1 MKRTTFA
8 LLAALFGCFHAGCAS
23 PASTGGDPQDRLHA
37 VCDVFMEQLAALKGV
52 TFTGHPVFQI
62 EPGPPWEGARLRA
75 VVRDV
80 SDSEIRVPFTVDDDR
95 SRTWVFTRRAEGL
108 HLLHDHRYPDG
119 APHDLTDYGGCAES
133 GSVIGGVIR
142 LSFPADAYTASI
154 LPEAST
160 NAWTF
165 ILDPAAGTLVYDLE
179 RHERPRFR
187 AELRDRD
194 RGLRIARKH

>member
-1 MKRTTFA
+1 MRAVKVPLMNRITCA
-8 LLAALFGCFHAGCAS
+8 VVVAISGCLLAGCAARS
-23 PASTGGDPQDRLHA
+23 PAGGDRQDRLHA
-37 VCDVFMEQLAALKGV
+37 VCDVFMEQLGALEGI

-119 APHDLTDYGGCAES
+119 TPHDLTDYGGFAQS

-142 LSFPADAYTASI
+142 LSFPADADTASL
-154 LPEAST
+154 LPEASS
-160 NAWTF
+160 NVWTF
-165 ILDPAAGTLVYDLE
+165 ILDPAAGIVVYDLE

-187 AELRDRD
+187 AELRR
-194 RGLRIARKH
+194 R